1 MSELPARRAAH
12 IPALDGVRGVAILL
26 VLAAHITWLLPQ
38 ETSRLARLAGGW
50 LSLGWCGV
58 QLFFVLSGFLITR
71 ILLARKSQPSDYYRD
86 FYTRRALRIFPLYYV
101 ALVVI
106 ALLRYGT
113 GVQIGPD
120 GSEWWWYLFY
130 AQNWTNAAGH
140 IPPAVGHFWSLAI
153 EEQFYFVWPFI
164 VLHCSRRTLGR
175 LCVAIVAGV
184 ILVRLVG
191 AYALGTPAVWLYQA
205 TPAQLDGLAL
215 GALLAVV
222 EADGTLA
229 HDASSA
235 VPAILLGL
243 GSIALLA
250 KISHSTAITDLTTP
264 TPFSVA
270 VPQAFA
276 LTFFGGMLL
285 VLTRPAAYL
294 SRAMHWA
301 WLRGTGRIAYGL
313 YVIHYPVSWALAR
326 PSIAHRVGLAAPVLY
341 LSLTVGIARLS
352 WRYLESPFLALKD
365 RFSGRARSSPQAAP
379 QPNAS

>member
-1 MSELPARRAAH
+1 MSGLAARREAH
-12 IPALDGVRGVAILL
+12 IPTLDGVRGVAILL

-38 ETSRLARLAGGW
+38 ETSRFARLAGGW

-71 ILLARKSQPSDYYRD
+71 ILLARKSQPSGYYRD
-86 FYTRRALRIFPLYYV
+86 FYTRRALRIFPLYYA
-101 ALVVI
+101 ALGVI
-106 ALLRYGT
+106 ALLRYGA
-113 GVQIGPD
+113 GIQIGPE
-120 GSEWWWYLFY
+120 GSGWWWYLLY
-130 AQNWTNAAGH
+130 TQNWTNAAGH
-140 IPPAVGHFWSLAI
+140 IPPGVGHFWSLAI
-153 EEQFYFVWPFI
+153 EEQFYLLWPFL

-175 LCVAIVAGV
+175 LYIAVVAGV

-205 TPAQLDGLAL
+205 TPAQLDGLAM
-215 GALLAVV
+215 GALFAVA
-222 EADGTLA
+222 EADGTLEQA
-229 HDASSA
+229 ASKA

-250 KISHSTAITDLTTP
+250 KISHSTAITELTTP

-276 LTFFGGMLL
+276 LTFFGGILL
-285 VLTRPAAYL
+285 VLTRPAAHL
-294 SRAMHWA
+294 SRAMRWP

-341 LSLTVGIARLS
+341 LLLTVGIAQLS

-365 RFSGRARSSPQAAP
+365 RFSGRAERPQEAAP
-379 QPNAS
+379 QPSTS